1 MTNDFLYNEGD
12 ELFQDLV
19 SFIEN
24 EEMKSIDAERDDS
37 SSQYL
42 VYNDRSANY
51 FLGKVKDLNEQ
62 ICEIK
67 RTADEEKAR
76 MIDKIDRWKEE
87 KIKPLQGYL
96 DYITVGLEDYLKRE
110 NEASNNETRKI
121 KLYNGEIKF
130 QKQQNEYI
138 YDDEVLLSHL
148 MNNKTFNEKYVQYV
162 PQIRKKEIKAAGEY
176 NGKNFVIDGE
186 DIPGIIVSPRN
197 DKIVIK
203 AK

>member
-1 MTNDFLYNEGD
+1 MNDFLCNEED

-24 EEMKSIDAERDDS
+24 EEMKSIDRERDDS

-51 FLGKVKDLNEQ
+51 FLGKIKDLNEQ
-62 ICEIK
+62 IYEIK
-67 RTADEEKAR
+67 KTADEEKVR
-76 MIDKIDRWKEE
+76 MVEKINRWKEE
-87 KIKPLQGYL
+87 KTKPLQGYL
-96 DYITVGLEDYLKRE
+96 DYITAGLEDYLKRE

-121 KLYNGEIKF
+121 KLFNGEIKF
-130 QKQQNEYI
+130 QKQQDEYI
-138 YDDEVLLSHL
+138 YDEEVLLSHL

-162 PQIRKKEIKAAGEY
+162 PQIRKKEIKAAGKY
-176 NGKNFVIDGE
+176 NGKNFIVDGE
-186 DIPGIIVSPRN
+186 EIPGIIVSPRN

>member
-1 MTNDFLYNEGD
+1 MTNDFLYNEED

-24 EEMKSIDAERDDS
+24 EEMKSIDAERDNS
-37 SSQYL
+37 SSQHL

-51 FLGKVKDLNEQ
+51 FLGKMKDLNEQ
-62 ICEIK
+62 IHEIK
-67 RTADEEKAR
+67 KTADEEKIR
-76 MIDKIDRWKEE
+76 MTNKIDRWKEE

-96 DYITVGLEDYLKRE
+96 DYITAGLEDYLKRE
-110 NEASNNETRKI
+110 NEASNNKTRKI

-176 NGKNFVIDGE
+176 NGKSFVVDGE
-186 DIPGIIVSPRN
+186 EIPGITVSPRN